1 MQVEKENLFYILYY
15 SLAFSIVT
23 HASPFFAIASRDKDI
38 IDALHHAQDVLP
50 IQQQLEQQQH
60 QTLADVEKL
69 IMNMKKRHGPYKP
82 VLIPCTA
89 ISTSRTSTVCW
100 LTSV

>member
-1 MQVEKENLFYILYY
+1 MLCTLQVEQENLFYILYY

-23 HASPFFAIASRDKDI
+23 HAWPFFAIASRDKDI

-50 IQQQLEQQQH
+50 IQQQLQQQK

-69 IMNMKKRHGPYKP
+69 IMNMKKRHGP
-82 VLIPCTA
+82 
-89 ISTSRTSTVCW
+89 
-100 LTSV
+100 